1 MKRWFFL
8 LLITLVIGVIAGTSM
23 GIDSGYVLLS
33 WDKYSL
39 ETSVGL
45 WLLAT
50 VVIIIALYS
59 VWRVSLLLLG
69 NDWRFNEWREER
81 RIKRSRKKTLRG
93 LLHMAQGQWKRAEK
107 VLSQHAEHSDT
118 PLINYLAA
126 AKSASEQ
133 GKVDEAQ
140 EWLKAA
146 ENSTRGAE
154 LVVGVMQAQILYDS
168 NQQEQALAIL
178 LNLHK
183 KHPKHALVL
192 KLLVQTYEDLED
204 WQTLHDLLPE
214 ASRYAGL
221 SEERLQQLE
230 ETVTLHLLEKAADMS
245 VDAVKKQYHSLNR
258 KIRYSLVVTKKYAEL
273 LFKID
278 QALLEQEL
286 RSAFK
291 YVWHDDLIR
300 LYGLAKGEDPG
311 RQLLFAEKQLNER
324 TNDPVLLLALGR
336 LAVKAGKPDKA
347 AEYFEAGIKLR
358 NLPELHQEMA
368 LLRLS
373 EGNEA
378 RACEHFQL
386 ALS

>member
-168 NQQEQALAIL
+168 NQQEKRLPFYLTYTKSIL
-178 LNLHK
+178 
-183 KHPKHALVL
+183 
-192 KLLVQTYEDLED
+192 
-204 WQTLHDLLPE
+204 
-214 ASRYAGL
+214 SMR
-221 SEERLQQLE
+221 
-230 ETVTLHLLEKAADMS
+230 
-245 VDAVKKQYHSLNR
+245 
-258 KIRYSLVVTKKYAEL
+258 
-273 LFKID
+273 
-278 QALLEQEL
+278 
-286 RSAFK
+286 
-291 YVWHDDLIR
+291 
-300 LYGLAKGEDPG
+300 
-311 RQLLFAEKQLNER
+311 
-324 TNDPVLLLALGR
+324 
-336 LAVKAGKPDKA
+336 
-347 AEYFEAGIKLR
+347 
-358 NLPELHQEMA
+358 
-368 LLRLS
+368 
-373 EGNEA
+373 
-378 RACEHFQL
+378 
-386 ALS
+386 